1 MFSFARYK
9 CQIII
14 TQGWTTEVHDHIL
27 KVVPDEMTYD
37 EVEALA
43 GSKVAVFCK
52 DYTSMY
58 ATVTPVTK
66 QRRGTT
72 YII

>member
-1 MFSFARYK
+1 
-9 CQIII
+9 
-14 TQGWTTEVHDHIL
+14 
-27 KVVPDEMTYD
+27 MTYD

-52 DYTSMY
+52 DYKSMY

-72 YII
+72 LYHLILLIYTIINNK